1 MQKAG
6 VLQQEA
12 TAMKISIAIR
22 DDGALEYDDARPSS
36 YASTT
41 KKSFVCAIPKGDAFE
56 YKSRAFEPEQI
67 RPRHVARRI
76 VAVEGRYF
84 IRSDEV
90 QFHRGEVEVML
101 E

>member
-12 TAMKISIAIR
+12 TSMKISIAIR
-22 DDGALEYDDARPSS
+22 DDGALEYEDARQGS

-41 KKSFVCAIPKGDAFE
+41 KKRSLVYAIPKSDAFE

-67 RPRHVARRI
+67 RRH